1 MHETTVRFTDE
12 LWERVQQASRRD
24 GTSAAQFVR
33 DATLA
38 RIAVDAHLAP
48 LRKDVEAS
56 IDTLGARIGRIEE
69 TLRRHGLR

>member
-1 MHETTVRFTDE
+1 VHETTVRFTDE
-12 LWERVQQASRRD
+12 LWARVQQASRHE

-38 RIAVDAHLAP
+38 RLAVETHVASLRADLDAT
-48 LRKDVEAS
+48 
-56 IDTLGARIGRIEE
+56 IDGLSARIGRIEE